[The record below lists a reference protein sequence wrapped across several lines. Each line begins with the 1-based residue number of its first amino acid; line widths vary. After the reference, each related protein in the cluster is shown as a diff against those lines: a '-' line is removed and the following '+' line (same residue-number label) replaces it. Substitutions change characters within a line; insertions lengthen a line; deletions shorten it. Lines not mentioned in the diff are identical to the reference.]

1 MQRWTAP
8 TPEEHAEIKSAEA
21 AVRLAK
27 QRYTG
32 RKLPRVVLNARVTAQ
47 SEDNFFS
54 GLTENIS
61 EGGVFVSTFSPP
73 GVGERIRLNLSVDN
87 ERDLSV
93 EGVVRWHRYD
103 DSGDVTGCGVQFAA
117 LGPEQIRRIRTLM
130 VAIPREPLLT
140 DF

>member
-1 MQRWTAP
+1 MERWTAP
-8 TPEEHAEIKSAEA
+8 TPEEHAEIKRAEA
-21 AVRLAK
+21 AVREAK
-27 QRYTG
+27 ERYSG

-61 EGGVFVSTFSPP
+61 EGGVFVATFSPP
-73 GVGERIRLNLSVDN
+73 SVGERIRINLSVDN

-93 EGVVRWHRYD
+93 AGVVRWHRYD
-103 DSGDVTGCGVQFAA
+103 DAGDVTGCGVQFSA
-117 LGPEQIRRIRTLM
+117 LSSEQVRRIRTLM